1 MSIITLC
8 LILTQEWK
16 YGITLK
22 SNKIIHV
29 SNYQLIRIP
38 ANTKIHHHNAIS
50 DYSNNISL
58 PGFWGNRLAKE
69 NWISF
74 FFFLIWNDWPLI
86 LWSWGWWGTR
96 RRRWRT
102 GIWCGCLQ
110 WSLSSATDDSQRQIP
125 SHTPHSGKKKTN
137 STSINCSPSTQNP

>member
-29 SNYQLIRIP
+29 SNYQLYQLTQKYIIIMQYQTIQIIFHFLDSEVTGLP
-38 ANTKIHHHNAIS
+38 KKIGSH
-50 DYSNNISL
+50 
-58 PGFWGNRLAKE
+58 
-69 NWISF
+69 

-96 RRRWRT
+96 KRRWRT

-125 SHTPHSGKKKTN
+125 SHTPHSDK
-137 STSINCSPSTQNP
+137 